1 MISLIVAMDKNRLIG
16 GQNKLLWNIPGEL
29 KRFKELTTGHPII
42 MGRKTFESIGRV
54 LPNRTNIIITR
65 DPEYKVEGAIVV
77 NSLDK
82 AIEEAG
88 KVSKVPKANAT
99 SDTFD
104 TSKKD
109 TSSNEIFIIG
119 GGQIYEQALPL
130 ADRLYLTIV
139 NGDYEGDTYF
149 PDYSDFTKNIEEQKY
164 NNAKTNYKTLI
175 LEK

>member
-1 MISLIVAMDKNRLIG
+1 MDKNRLIG

-29 KRFKELTTGHPII
+29 KRFKEITSGHPII
-42 MGRKTFESIGRV
+42 MGRKTHESIGRV
-54 LPNRTNIIITR
+54 LPNRINIIITR
-65 DPEYKVEGAIVV
+65 DPDYKVDGAIVV

-82 AIEEAG
+82 AIEEAE
-88 KVSKVPKANAT
+88 KASEVSKVPKANAT

-109 TSSNEIFIIG
+109 TYSNEIFIIG

-139 NGDYEGDTYF
+139 EGEYSGDTYF
-149 PDYSDFTKNIEEQKY
+149 PDYSAFEKIIEEKSFEEQGIH
-164 NNAKTNYKTLI
+164 YKTQI
-175 LEK
+175 LE